1 MTVSAAFALFGVPI
15 TLLALGWAAVLLQ
28 ERSNRRAATP
38 AKEAAPQEQNGRH
51 TPPAAA
57 QDQSAAEGKGGD
69 ASPAPPDRGEGVE
82 PPTVITAA
90 GVATFG
96 PFSARGEL
104 RARFQ
109 AEVDRLA
116 RLAAEAAQAARE
128 RREFN
133 QQEWR
138 AVEEVLRESARSP
151 RLGLLLLS
159 AKIDRAAQ
167 ELGDRFVT
175 EAAKTRARTPP
186 EMMRQLVEI
195 QLLPSEAA
203 QALELFYTVRNQI
216 VHGRDADEVEVARAI
231 DSGTRLL
238 RLLLLTRPEPET
250 PSDSPSARTP

>member
-1 MTVSAAFALFGVPI
+1 MFGVPLS
-15 TLLALGWAAVLLQ
+15 LLALGWAAVLLQ
-28 ERSNRRAATP
+28 ERSKHHGPPGEAQGQGAVAA
-38 AKEAAPQEQNGRH
+38 GG
-51 TPPAAA
+51 
-57 QDQSAAEGKGGD
+57 EGGEGN
-69 ASPAPPDRGEGVE
+69 APP
-82 PPTVITAA
+82 PVIS
-90 GVATFG
+90 ATGRATLG
-96 PFSARGEL
+96 PLTARGEL

-167 ELGDRFVT
+167 ELSDRFVM

-186 EMMRQLVEI
+186 EMVRQLVEI

-203 QALELFYTVRNQI
+203 QALELFYTVRNRI

-250 PSDSPSARTP
+250 PSDPPSARSP